1 MKTAQI
7 IRTGL
12 LLLALTGLT
21 LTSCKKD
28 KLDEGKNDSTSLT
41 QLSNDEIN
49 VEEITNDALQDV
61 EGILSYNGG
70 NLKSTD
76 RIPCNA
82 TVDSTSVIND
92 TITIYITYN
101 GLSCNGRKFRT
112 GQVQIKKQV
121 GSHWG
126 MEGASVNVKYI
137 NFSVTRVANGNTI
150 VLNSDKTFT
159 NVTGGFIYML
169 GQNGFTSLVHRVNG
183 YVDITFENGTTRT
196 WNIARQ
202 RTYTGMPGEL
212 VLTVDGFGTAGEYS
226 NLVVWGTNRN
236 NEEFYTQIYQSVV
249 HKEVCEW
256 HPVTGIK
263 VHQIPAAD
271 KSATITFGYDS
282 NNQPVTNGDCPTHY
296 RIDWQN
302 GTYTGTRF
310 VPLP

>member
-1 MKTAQI
+1 
-7 IRTGL
+7 
-12 LLLALTGLT
+12 
-21 LTSCKKD
+21 
-28 KLDEGKNDSTSLT
+28 
-41 QLSNDEIN
+41 
-49 VEEITNDALQDV
+49 
-61 EGILSYNGG
+61 
-70 NLKSTD
+70 
-76 RIPCNA
+76 
-82 TVDSTSVIND
+82 
-92 TITIYITYN
+92 
-101 GLSCNGRKFRT
+101 
-112 GQVQIKKQV
+112 
-121 GSHWG
+121 
-126 MEGASVNVKYI
+126 MEGSSVNVKYI
-137 NFSVTRVANGNTI
+137 NFSVTRVASGNTI

-183 YVDITFENGTTRT
+183 YVNVTFDNGTTRT

-212 VLTVDGFGTAGEYS
+212 LLTVDGFGAAGDYS

-236 NEEFYTQIYQSVV
+236 GEEFYTQINQSVV
-249 HKEVCEW
+249 HKEGCEW

-263 VHQIPAAD
+263 VHQIPTAD

-310 VPLP
+310 VPFP

>member
-1 MKTAQI
+1 MKTI
-7 IRTGL
+7 HLIRTGA

-41 QLSNDEIN
+41 QLSSDEMN

-61 EGILSYNGG
+61 EGLLSYQGS
-70 NLKSTD
+70 LKSTAG
-76 RIPCNA
+76 IPCNA
-82 TVDSTSVIND
+82 TIDSTSVVND
-92 TITIYITYN
+92 TITIYITYD
-101 GLSCNGRKFRT
+101 GLSCNGRKYRT
-112 GQVQIKKQV
+112 GQVEIRKQV

-126 MEGASVNVKYI
+126 MQGASVNVKYI
-137 NFSVTRVANGNTI
+137 DFTVTRVATGKTI
-150 VLNSDKTFT
+150 ILNSDKTFT

-169 GQNGFTSLVHRVNG
+169 GQNGFTSLVHRLSG
-183 YVDITFENGTTRT
+183 YVSVTFDNNTTRT

-202 RTYTGMPGEL
+202 RTFTGTPGDL
-212 VLTVDGFGTAGEYS
+212 AVTIDGFGTTGEYT

-236 NEEFYTQIYQSVV
+236 GEDFYTSIAESVV

-256 HPVTGIK
+256 HPVSGIK
-263 VHQIPAAD
+263 IHEIPTAD

-296 RIDWQN
+296 RVDWQN
-302 GTYTGTRF
+302 GTYTGTSF
-310 VPLP
+310 LPLM